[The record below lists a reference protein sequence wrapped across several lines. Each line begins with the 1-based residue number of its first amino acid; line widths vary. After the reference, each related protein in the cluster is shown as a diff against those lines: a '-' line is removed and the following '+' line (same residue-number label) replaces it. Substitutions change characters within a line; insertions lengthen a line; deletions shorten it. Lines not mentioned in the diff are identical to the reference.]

1 MDRNRK
7 ILISILALMVFTAL
21 IAILNISMNIQ
32 DEKGVVFP
40 MGKPQFGPGV
50 GIVRIEGTIG
60 FSGRNNALGITRG
73 SEAVINRLTELENNS
88 SIKAIVVRINSPGGT
103 VGATQEIFQKLM
115 KLRKKNIPLIASMG
129 EIAASGG
136 YYVASACN
144 VIVANQ
150 GTITGSIGV
159 IAAAPNLK
167 GLFEKFGVKMN
178 VIKSGKY
185 KDIFSSHR
193 DMRDDERAL
202 LQELIDISYEKFL
215 KDVALGRNM
224 NQSDIKP
231 YADGRV
237 MTGER
242 ALEYKLI
249 DKIGTF
255 EDAIDHARELAELSA
270 NAPVYEEKK
279 SPMDELFMNLSS
291 MFKSSAGIDEH
302 LRLNDIYR
310 IEYRFVP

>member
-7 ILISILALMVFTAL
+7 ILISILALMVFTTL
-21 IAILNISMNIQ
+21 IAILHVSLTMQ
-32 DEKGVVFP
+32 DEKKITFGVK
-40 MGKPQFGPGV
+40 GPQFGPGV
-50 GIVRIEGTIG
+50 GVVRIEGAIG
-60 FSGRNNALGITRG
+60 FADRNSALGLSRG
-73 SEAVINRLTELENNS
+73 TEAVIKRLDEIEKDS
-88 SIKAIVVRINSPGGT
+88 SIKAVVVRINSPGGT
-103 VGATQEIFQKLM
+103 VAATQEIFQKLM
-115 KLRKKNIPLIASMG
+115 KLRKKNIPLVASMG

-185 KDIFSSHR
+185 KDILSSHR
-193 DMRDDERAL
+193 DMRDDEREL
-202 LQELIDISYEKFL
+202 LQELIDISYKKFL

-237 MTGER
+237 FTGET
-242 ALEYKLI
+242 ALQYKLV

-255 EDAIDHARELAELSA
+255 EDAIDQARELADLSES
-270 NAPVYEEKK
+270 APVYEEKK
-279 SPMDELFMNLSS
+279 SPMDEIFMSLES
-291 MFKSSAGIDEH
+291 MVRSRAGLEE
-302 LRLNDIYR
+302 RLNLNEIYP